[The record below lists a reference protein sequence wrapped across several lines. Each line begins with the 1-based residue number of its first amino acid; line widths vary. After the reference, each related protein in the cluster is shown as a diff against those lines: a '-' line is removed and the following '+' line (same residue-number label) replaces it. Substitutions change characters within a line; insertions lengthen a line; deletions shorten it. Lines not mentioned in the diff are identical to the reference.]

1 MVTDID
7 YLSEKVSR
15 QNSLHAEAPLL
26 LSWHHGAG
34 RLYATAARPIQEC
47 KIDPRRL
54 VEVLQKKPSR
64 KSNAGVTPLSSDANE
79 PQMLPISE
87 DQLQPELYAASRR
100 ARRDGAEISPRHR
113 YVRVVELGM
122 IEDVESL
129 AAKGKDFGFAEDE
142 IFNQRHVP
150 VVPSRT
156 ANDARSTIA
165 VPVGR
170 RRYEHAS
177 RTRIEVKVP
186 CARLSVAPHER
197 NHISGIKIVRGADA
211 IRPACPSGSGDGR
224 RQPGTTLKLVDAREL
239 PATESFFMK
248 AFTVTSERQFIN
260 IVDRK
265 NMVAIK
271 VRMGFLGPEVINVF
285 SVGTGSWPTIPRLHE
300 VAILP
305 FRSAR
310 ASN

>member
-1 MVTDID
+1 MPAARTSGELIFCVSRRTKAQVFWVNLVDVDKLARKLPSAMVTDID
-7 YLSEKVSR
+7 CLSEKVSR
-15 QNSLHAEAPLL
+15 QNSLHAEAPICVRGITVPVGSMQLPL
-26 LSWHHGAG
+26 CPFWNVGSMLGD
-34 RLYATAARPIQEC
+34 RLKFC
-47 KIDPRRL
+47 G
-54 VEVLQKKPSR
+54 KPSR
-64 KSNAGVTPLSSDANE
+64 KWNAGVTPLSSDANE

-211 IRPACPSGSGDGR
+211 IRPGVS
-224 RQPGTTLKLVDAREL
+224 QW
-239 PATESFFMK
+239 
-248 AFTVTSERQFIN
+248 Q
-260 IVDRK
+260 
-265 NMVAIK
+265 
-271 VRMGFLGPEVINVF
+271 
-285 SVGTGSWPTIPRLHE
+285 W
-300 VAILP
+300 
-305 FRSAR
+305 
-310 ASN
+310 